1 MTSQRD
7 EMVGHMTGDDMT
19 DDPIVVERHDEIL
32 GGPVDDTKVD
42 DPAADDPAADDLA
55 ADDLAADDLAADDP
69 ALDEPA
75 RDEPAS
81 DELVGRHAAPD
92 IRGTGPDEAPP
103 PLVVPPE
110 TAPAG
115 DFAGSSPAATA
126 ADPVT
131 HGRRDPGDPA
141 TAAGPAT
148 AASPASGTAA
158 SAETVPGT
166 GTAQETGTAQAT
178 GTTGATAGSV
188 PAAALAGQQW
198 PAIQAL
204 FVDDPKGSV
213 ERAAAAADEEVKAF
227 VASLQR
233 EQEGLRAAWANDA
246 STEDLRTALQQYR
259 AFCGRLEGLA

>member
-1 MTSQRD
+1 MTWPRMS
-7 EMVGHMTGDDMT
+7 
-19 DDPIVVERHDEIL
+19 
-32 GGPVDDTKVD
+32 
-42 DPAADDPAADDLA
+42 LA
-55 ADDLAADDLAADDP
+55 M
-69 ALDEPA
+69 DEPA
-75 RDEPAS
+75 MDEPVMDEPTMDEPAS
-81 DELVGRHAAPD
+81 DDLVGRHAAPD
-92 IRGTGPDEAPP
+92 IRGTGPEEAPP

-126 ADPVT
+126 VEPVTPADPAAGGPASSADPVT
-131 HGRRDPGDPA
+131 APDPV

-148 AASPASGTAA
+148 AASPASGTAS
-158 SAETVPGT
+158 SAGTVPGT
-166 GTAQETGTAQAT
+166 GTAQGTGTAEAT
-178 GTTGATAGSV
+178 GTTGASEGSV

-233 EQEGLRAAWANDA
+233 EQEALRASWANDA